1 MGAKRKEKMMW
12 GSFKSSFIAD
22 CNIILHDKTLLARIL
37 APFILILLLKFVFPL
52 LSGVIFSKT
61 GFLLDKYYSLVAIT
75 FVSVIPMLSGMVYA
89 FIKINEKDLNTMR
102 AEAVASEDRYKFLL
116 LRMTI
121 PVLISFVLVMITI
134 ILVKP
139 VPTEGWLRNLFA
151 TGLLSIQSAFVFQF
165 ISSLS
170 VNRVSGLAVSRIY
183 WIFIITVPLGLLF
196 HHPWN
201 YLAFFSPLYW
211 ISWAWVVPNPAESFV
226 YGVIAF
232 ILTSGS
238 ILMLLRHFMRRFII

>member
-1 MGAKRKEKMMW
+1 MW
-12 GSFKSSFIAD
+12 SSFKSSFISD
-22 CNIILHDKTLLARIL
+22 INIILHDKTLLARIL

-75 FVSVIPMLSGMVYA
+75 FVSVIPMFPGMVYA
-89 FIKINEKDLNTMR
+89 FIQITEKDTNTIYVQSI
-102 AEAVASEDRYKFLL
+102 ATQYKYKFLL

-121 PVLISFVLVMITI
+121 ASLISFVLVMITI

-151 TGLLSIQSAFVFQF
+151 AGLLSIQAAFVFQF
-165 ISSLS
+165 ISTLS
-170 VNRVSGLAVSRIY
+170 VTRISGIAVSRLY
-183 WIFIITVPLGLLF
+183 WIFILTVPLGLLF

-211 ISWAWVVPNPAESFV
+211 TSWAWVVPNPAESFI
-226 YGVIAF
+226 YGAIAF

-238 ILMLLRHFMRRFII
+238 ILILSRQFIRRFTV

>member
-1 MGAKRKEKMMW
+1 MW
-12 GSFKSSFIAD
+12 SSFKSPFISD
-22 CNIILHDKTLLARIL
+22 INIILHDKTLFARIL
-37 APFILILLLKFVFPL
+37 APFILILILKFVYPL

-75 FVSVIPMLSGMVYA
+75 FLSVIPMFPGMVYA
-89 FIKINEKDLNTMR
+89 FIQITEKDSNTIYVQTIA
-102 AEAVASEDRYKFLL
+102 AEYKYKFLL
-116 LRMTI
+116 LRMI
-121 PVLISFVLVMITI
+121 ISAIISFVLVMITI

-151 TGLLSIQSAFVFQF
+151 AGLLSIQAAFVFQF
-165 ISSLS
+165 ISTLS
-170 VNRVSGLAVSRIY
+170 VTRISGIAVSKLY

-211 ISWAWVVPNPAESFV
+211 ISWAWVVPNPAESFF

-232 ILTSGS
+232 LLTSGS
-238 ILMLLRHFMRRFII
+238 ILILLRQFVRRFII

>member
-1 MGAKRKEKMMW
+1 MW
-12 GSFKSSFIAD
+12 NIFKSSFISD
-22 CNIILHDKTLLARIL
+22 INIILHDKTLLARIL
-37 APFILILLLKFVFPL
+37 APFILILLLKLVFPL
-52 LSGVIFSKT
+52 LSGVTFSKT
-61 GFLLDKYYSLVAIT
+61 GFLLDKYYSLIAIT
-75 FVSVIPMLSGMVYA
+75 FVSVIPMFPGMVYA
-89 FIKINEKDLNTMR
+89 FIQITEKDSNTIY
-102 AEAVASEDRYKFLL
+102 AQTIATEDKYKCKFLL

-121 PVLISFVLVMITI
+121 AALISFILVMITI

-151 TGLLSIQSAFVFQF
+151 AGLLSIQTAFVFQF
-165 ISSLS
+165 IRSLS
-170 VNRVSGLAVSRIY
+170 VNRVSGLAVSRLY
-183 WIFIITVPLGLLF
+183 WIFILTVPLGLLF

-226 YGVIAF
+226 YGAIAS

-238 ILMLLRHFMRRFII
+238 ILLLLRQFIRRFTV

>member
-1 MGAKRKEKMMW
+1 MW

-22 CNIILHDKTLLARIL
+22 SNIILHDKTLLARIV
-37 APFILILLLKFVFPL
+37 APFIFILFLKFVFPM
-52 LSGVIFSKT
+52 LSGAIYSKT
-61 GFLLDKYYSLVAIT
+61 GFHLDKYYSLVAIT
-75 FVSVIPMLSGMVYA
+75 FVSVIPMFPGMVYA
-89 FIKINEKDLNTMR
+89 FIKMNGNDLYTLFVKV
-102 AEAVASEDRYKFLL
+102 AASEDRYKFLL

-121 PVLISFVLVMITI
+121 PVLISFILVMITI
-134 ILVKP
+134 IIVKP
-139 VPTEGWLRNLFA
+139 VPTEGWLRTLFA
-151 TGLLSIQSAFVFQF
+151 VGLLSIQSAFVFQF

-170 VNRVSGLAVSRIY
+170 ANRVSGLAISRFY
-183 WIFIITVPLGLLF
+183 WIFIITVPLGLMF

-211 ISWAWVVPNPAESFV
+211 ISWAWVAPNPAESFV

-238 ILMLLRHFMRRFII
+238 ILMLLRHFMRRFIV

>member
-1 MGAKRKEKMMW
+1 MW
-12 GSFKSSFIAD
+12 SSFKSSFITD
-22 CNIILHDKTLLARIL
+22 FNIILHDKTLFARIL
-37 APFILILLLKFVFPL
+37 APFILILILKFVYPL

-75 FVSVIPMLSGMVYA
+75 FLSVIPMFPGMVYA
-89 FIKINEKDLNTMR
+89 FIQITEKDSNTIYVQTIA
-102 AEAVASEDRYKFLL
+102 AEYKYKFLL
-116 LRMTI
+116 LRMI
-121 PVLISFVLVMITI
+121 ISAIISFVLVMITI

-151 TGLLSIQSAFVFQF
+151 AGLLSIQAAFVFRF

-170 VNRVSGLAVSRIY
+170 VNRVSGLAVSRLY
-183 WIFIITVPLGLLF
+183 WIFILTVPLGLLF

-211 ISWAWVVPNPAESFV
+211 ISWAWVVPNPAESFI
-226 YGVIAF
+226 YGAIAF
-232 ILTSGS
+232 ILTSGL
-238 ILMLLRHFMRRFII
+238 ILILLRQFIRRFTF

>member
-1 MGAKRKEKMMW
+1 MMW
-12 GSFKSSFIAD
+12 SSFKSSFITD
-22 CNIILHDKTLLARIL
+22 FNIILHDKTLFARIL
-37 APFILILLLKFVFPL
+37 APFILILILKFVYPL

-75 FVSVIPMLSGMVYA
+75 FLSVIPMFPGMVYA
-89 FIKINEKDLNTMR
+89 FIQITEKDSNTIYVQTIA
-102 AEAVASEDRYKFLL
+102 AEYKYKFLL
-116 LRMTI
+116 LRMI
-121 PVLISFVLVMITI
+121 ISAIISFVLVMITI

-151 TGLLSIQSAFVFQF
+151 AGLLSIQAAFVFQF
-165 ISSLS
+165 ISTLS
-170 VNRVSGLAVSRIY
+170 VTRISGIAVSKLY

-211 ISWAWVVPNPAESFV
+211 ISWAWVVPNPAESFF

-232 ILTSGS
+232 LLTSGS
-238 ILMLLRHFMRRFII
+238 ILILLRQFVRRFII

>member
-1 MGAKRKEKMMW
+1 MW
-12 GSFKSSFIAD
+12 SRFKSSFISD
-22 CNIILHDKTLLARIL
+22 INIILHDKTLLARIL
-37 APFILILLLKFVFPL
+37 APIILILLLKFVFPL

-75 FVSVIPMLSGMVYA
+75 FVSVIPMFPGMVYA
-89 FIKINEKDLNTMR
+89 FIQITEKDSNTIY
-102 AEAVASEDRYKFLL
+102 VQTIVTEDKYKIKFLL

-121 PVLISFVLVMITI
+121 SALISFVLVMITI

-151 TGLLSIQSAFVFQF
+151 AGLLSIQAAFVFRF

-170 VNRVSGLAVSRIY
+170 VNRVSGLAVSRLY
-183 WIFIITVPLGLLF
+183 WIFILTVPLGLLF

-211 ISWAWVVPNPAESFV
+211 ISWAWVVPNPAESFI
-226 YGVIAF
+226 YGAIAF
-232 ILTSGS
+232 ILTSGL
-238 ILMLLRHFMRRFII
+238 ILILLRQFIRRFTF

>member
-1 MGAKRKEKMMW
+1 MW
-12 GSFKSSFIAD
+12 NIFKSSFISD
-22 CNIILHDKTLLARIL
+22 SNIILHEKTLLARIL
-37 APFILILLLKFVFPL
+37 APFILFLLLKFVFPL
-52 LSGVIFSKT
+52 LSGIIFSKT

-75 FVSVIPMLSGMVYA
+75 FVSVIPMFPGMVYA
-89 FIKINEKDLNTMR
+89 FIQITERDSYTIYAQTIAAKDK
-102 AEAVASEDRYKFLL
+102 YKFLL

-121 PVLISFVLVMITI
+121 AALISFVLVMITI

-151 TGLLSIQSAFVFQF
+151 AGLLSIQAAFVFQF

-170 VNRVSGLAVSRIY
+170 VNRVSGLAVSRLY
-183 WIFIITVPLGLLF
+183 WIFILTVPLGLLF

-211 ISWAWVVPNPAESFV
+211 ISWAWVVQDPAESFI

-238 ILMLLRHFMRRFII
+238 ILLLFRQFLRRFAA

>member
-1 MGAKRKEKMMW
+1 MW
-12 GSFKSSFIAD
+12 SSFKSSFISD
-22 CNIILHDKTLLARIL
+22 INIILHDKTLLARIL

-75 FVSVIPMLSGMVYA
+75 FVSVIPMFPGMVYA
-89 FIKINEKDLNTMR
+89 FIQITEKDTNTIYVQSI
-102 AEAVASEDRYKFLL
+102 ATQYKYNFLL

-121 PVLISFVLVMITI
+121 ASLISFVLVMITI

-151 TGLLSIQSAFVFQF
+151 SGLLSIQAAFVFQF
-165 ISSLS
+165 ISTLS
-170 VNRVSGLAVSRIY
+170 VTRISGIAVSRLY
-183 WIFIITVPLGLLF
+183 WIFILTVPLGLLF

-211 ISWAWVVPNPAESFV
+211 TSWAWVVPNPAESFI
-226 YGVIAF
+226 YGAIAF

-238 ILMLLRHFMRRFII
+238 ILILSRQFIRRFTV